1 MEPSGASKGLRGPE
15 RSFLG
20 SHGLL
25 IAFVRGAPFMAP
37 PPWPLFKGASCLR
50 NKRFLWFLFCGPGK
64 AQENQGYYWYFSPF
78 VNFRFLFVGLIKL
91 SGSQPGLL

>member
-25 IAFVRGAPFMAP
+25 IAFVRGAPFMPP
-37 PPWPLFKGASCLR
+37 PPWLFLKEPRAFETSVFYG
-50 NKRFLWFLFCGPGK
+50 F
-64 AQENQGYYWYFSPF
+64 Y
-78 VNFRFLFVGLIKL
+78 FVGLGRPRKTREGKGNHIIGIFLL
-91 SGSQPGLL
+91 SLIFVFFLWA